1 MPLILMRARCVWMPK
16 TLSELVKGS
25 SAKVTLTG
33 EGLVCICTAI
43 QSYKRTLHE
52 KGKPWLEPPD
62 FGR

>member
-1 MPLILMRARCVWMPK
+1 MPK

-25 SAKVTLTG
+25 SAKVMLTG

-43 QSYKRTLHE
+43 QSYKGTMHE
-52 KGKPWLEPPD
+52 KGERWLEPPD